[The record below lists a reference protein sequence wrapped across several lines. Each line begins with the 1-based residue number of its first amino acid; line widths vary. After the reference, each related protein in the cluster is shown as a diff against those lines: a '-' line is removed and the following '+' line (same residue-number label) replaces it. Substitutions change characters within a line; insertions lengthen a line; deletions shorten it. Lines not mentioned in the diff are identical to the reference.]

1 MKIGVQS
8 FQRSIFKYFQIGRV
22 SLYLEH
28 LIPGL
33 GTAYG
38 YRGSRES
45 DGGAM
50 QGSGH
55 LGIREPGLQ
64 SVFQLERRMVF
75 LNKNIPASMTVT
87 LLLLLLSRTEGRP
100 LPVEDKLELKLVQSQ
115 KTIGG
120 GDTVGGGLD
129 TLISDMFN
137 RIIQRRLENLLQG
150 LTTPNKK
157 ELHLLESSE
166 SLSSEEINKNSAF
179 EEEFLEVNLPFAVTE
194 IPPDVFTGLPG
205 RLLVLFSQLI
215 FIDSSDNVK

>member
-1 MKIGVQS
+1 
-8 FQRSIFKYFQIGRV
+8 
-22 SLYLEH
+22 
-28 LIPGL
+28 
-33 GTAYG
+33 
-38 YRGSRES
+38 
-45 DGGAM
+45 M

-55 LGIREPGLQ
+55 RGAWEQ
-64 SVFQLERRMVF
+64 SVSQSERRMVF
-75 LNKNIPASMTVT
+75 LKLSMSSCPASVT
-87 LLLLLLSRTEGRP
+87 ASILLLILLSRTEARP
-100 LPVEDKLELKLVQSQ
+100 LPAEDDLEIKLVQNQ
-115 KTIGG
+115 KSSG

-179 EEEFLEVNLPFAVTE
+179 EEEFLEVSLPFAVTE

-205 RLLVLFSQLI
+205 RLLVLFSQFTILHSRIAQKI
-215 FIDSSDNVK
+215 FNEEHISHFTFIHLSQ

>member
-1 MKIGVQS
+1 
-8 FQRSIFKYFQIGRV
+8 
-22 SLYLEH
+22 
-28 LIPGL
+28 
-33 GTAYG
+33 
-38 YRGSRES
+38 
-45 DGGAM
+45 
-50 QGSGH
+50 
-55 LGIREPGLQ
+55 
-64 SVFQLERRMVF
+64 MVF
-75 LNKNIPASMTVT
+75 LNLKSGLPASITVT
-87 LLLLLLSRTEGRP
+87 LLLLLLSRTTEGRP
-100 LPVEDKLELKLVQSQ
+100 LPVEDKLELKLVQNQ
-115 KTIGG
+115 KTGG

-205 RLLVLFSQLI
+205 RLLVLFSQFI
-215 FIDSSDNVK
+215 FTHSSENVK

>member
-1 MKIGVQS
+1 
-8 FQRSIFKYFQIGRV
+8 
-22 SLYLEH
+22 
-28 LIPGL
+28 
-33 GTAYG
+33 
-38 YRGSRES
+38 
-45 DGGAM
+45 
-50 QGSGH
+50 
-55 LGIREPGLQ
+55 
-64 SVFQLERRMVF
+64 MVF
-75 LNKNIPASMTVT
+75 LNLNSGLRASITVT
-87 LLLLLLSRTEGRP
+87 LLLLLLSRTSEGRP
-100 LPVEDKLELKLVQSQ
+100 LPVEDKLELKLVQNQ
-115 KTIGG
+115 KTGG